1 MKLTD
6 CPYVEPARLELTHTL
21 AVPAVTVNWGG
32 SEPVSIEEWCAY
44 LGGLAG
50 VEARF
55 EPTEQTIDSVQID
68 TTRMH
73 ELAGRTSVPWREGMR
88 RMAKALHPYRVT

>member
-1 MKLTD
+1 MPRGRNVLALGATGT
-6 CPYVEPARLELTHTL
+6 ELRLCL
-21 AVPAVTVNWGG
+21 ASPDGNDGG

-44 LGGLAG
+44 LAGLAG
-50 VEARF
+50 TEARF

-73 ELAGRTSVPWREGMR
+73 ELAGQTSVSWRDGMR
-88 RMAKALHPYRVT
+88 RMAKALHPDRVL